1 MSDLDSVATED
12 LLGELFDISD
22 DENEEFPRNTDRIN
36 WSPLPSDNDEENE
49 SDFLPAYPGEFEQER
64 FDFGIQLSPTSST
77 AVPIQIID
85 ISDDDDEA
93 RHLWVCFFIRLSPG
107 LATEL
112 AGWSLFYQLLVMI
125 ANMIRFASVL

>member
-1 MSDLDSVATED
+1 MSDLDSVTTEY
-12 LLGELFDISD
+12 LLGELFDISGD
-22 DENEEFPRNTDRIN
+22 GNEVFPRNTDRIN
-36 WSPLPSDNDEENE
+36 LSPLPSDNDEENE
-49 SDFLPAYPGEFEQER
+49 SDFLPAYRGEFEQER
-64 FDFGIQLSPTSST
+64 FDFGPTSST